1 VIHFR
6 KIRELCLPCS
16 VSSPA
21 CPGMI
26 WLVLRRVVPLFVV
39 VAIGAGGVTVA
50 VARSVSPGSQSA
62 PTTKA
67 EADAFARAVNLRA
80 SDLPGATAIRG
91 AIFDRE
97 AVQYEALRCGRRGT
111 AGEAPVGGGESW
123 LNNTN
128 EDVASIVEV
137 APSPHLAETELA
149 ALGSRRG
156 RTCLTR
162 ALGRAL
168 SFELHG
174 ESEWSHAVK
183 VTFVPVAELIGNK
196 ALAIHVIAKLPPI
209 EEENPPPKPP
219 VRYITVDGAFFR
231 VGPAEVA
238 FFVLGNAPLPQ
249 ATEDR
254 LLALLHSR
262 AEAHRL

>member
-1 VIHFR
+1 
-6 KIRELCLPCS
+6 
-16 VSSPA
+16 
-21 CPGMI
+21 MI
-26 WLVLRRVVPLFVV
+26 WLVLRRVVLLLVV
-39 VAIGAGGVTVA
+39 VALGVGGVTVA
-50 VARSVSPGSQSA
+50 LARSVSPKGPSA
-62 PTTKA
+62 PITKA
-67 EADAFARAVNLRA
+67 EAEAFARAVNLRA

-97 AVQYEALRCGRRGT
+97 AVQYEALRCGRGGT
-111 AGEAPVGGGESW
+111 ASDAPVGGGESW

-128 EDVASIVEV
+128 EDVASMVEV
-137 APSPHLAETELA
+137 APTLRVAETELA

-156 RTCLTR
+156 RSCLTH
-162 ALGRAL
+162 ALGRAM

-174 ESEWSHAVK
+174 KPEWSHAVK
-183 VTFVPVAELIGNK
+183 VTFVPVSELIGNK

-219 VRYITVDGAFFR
+219 VRYVTVDGAFFR

-238 FFVLGNAPLPQ
+238 FFVLGNTPLPPT
-249 ATEDR
+249 TEDR

-262 AEAHRL
+262 AEAYRL